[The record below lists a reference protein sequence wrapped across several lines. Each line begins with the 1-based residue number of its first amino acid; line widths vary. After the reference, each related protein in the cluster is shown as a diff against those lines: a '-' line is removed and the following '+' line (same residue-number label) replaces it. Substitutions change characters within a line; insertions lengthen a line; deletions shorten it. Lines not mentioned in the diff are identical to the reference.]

1 MIKEFGNLSEDREI
15 DKLRLDEENA
25 IQPSKYGYYLDALAQ
40 AKTELD
46 RAKQNYEATVSAR
59 SLYYRRNPPTDIK
72 ATEAVYTD
80 LVNTDTQVLEAKDA
94 LIRAQEAVNVLYA
107 SVASIEDVRKSIDNL
122 VKLQLSSY
130 YNSQGMDNARDKLN
144 Q

>member
-46 RAKQNYEATVSAR
+46 RAKT
-59 SLYYRRNPPTDIK
+59 
-72 ATEAVYTD
+72 
-80 LVNTDTQVLEAKDA
+80 
-94 LIRAQEAVNVLYA
+94 
-107 SVASIEDVRKSIDNL
+107 
-122 VKLQLSSY
+122 KL
-130 YNSQGMDNARDKLN
+130 
-144 Q
+144 